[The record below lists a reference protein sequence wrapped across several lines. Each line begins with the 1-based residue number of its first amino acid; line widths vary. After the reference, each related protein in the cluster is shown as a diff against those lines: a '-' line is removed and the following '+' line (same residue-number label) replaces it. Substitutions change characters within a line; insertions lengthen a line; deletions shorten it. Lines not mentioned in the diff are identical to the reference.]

1 MFGQSH
7 IYFVCLYMT
16 KTCRFA
22 NQKRLLCHL
31 WGGIWFVKHTMCLS
45 FCQEW
50 VWVKGGWS
58 DLWGV
63 GSDCYAEL
71 IQSSEHLCSPLIFK
85 SMQHCKRITIP
96 ESQYPLMRHFY
107 SCHGRLKKS
116 VRTFFVRTGNSE
128 NVFQLWIML
137 GEAVHCLRWGKP
149 FSVALCKTI
158 LIDDPEDKMTDCL
171 SYKGK

>member
-1 MFGQSH
+1 MVKVTFILCAYILLKHADLQIRNDFFV
-7 IYFVCLYMT
+7 IYEVGFDSSSTL
-16 KTCRFA
+16 
-22 NQKRLLCHL
+22 
-31 WGGIWFVKHTMCLS
+31 CLS

-71 IQSSEHLCSPLIFK
+71 IQSSEHLCSQLIFK

-107 SCHGRLKKS
+107 SCDSRLKS
-116 VRTFFVRTGNSE
+116 LFVPS
-128 NVFQLWIML
+128 LWEQGI
-137 GEAVHCLRWGKP
+137 LRM
-149 FSVALCKTI
+149 SSSC
-158 LIDDPEDKMTDCL
+158 ESC
-171 SYKGK
+171 